1 MISHCNFS
9 IASVRMVLAHRF
21 TYKRKSKYFCVR
33 YHILTILFFL
43 KGIAPMF
50 VVTHPSLKSAS
61 QNDFTLACFWN
72 LAIRMALY
80 LWWTQ
85 VHYKRK
91 MYEFFSFLRSS
102 QLLHCLVDS
111 PESCTS
117 GWMSG
122 VKIRLQA
129 WPLKIHTT
137 AGITRLAELRD
148 IACSTEQKG
157 QHLHLQFS

>member
-1 MISHCNFS
+1 
-9 IASVRMVLAHRF
+9 MVLAHRF

-43 KGIAPMF
+43 NGIAPMF
-50 VVTHPSLKSAS
+50 LVTHPSLKSAS

-72 LAIRMALY
+72 LAICMALY

-137 AGITRLAELRD
+137 AGIMRLAELRD
-148 IACSTEQKG
+148 IACSTDQKG